1 MVLKVYGHRI
11 SEPSRAVIIFCKI
24 NRIDFEEIQVEVL
37 KGQQFSKEY
46 GAIAP
51 MRQIPAIVDGHL
63 KLIESHAILIYLCCS
78 FPGVASHW
86 YPGDTQKRA
95 KIHSILDWHHSH
107 LRRGAAGLVY
117 TTILA
122 PLNDLRSFLQIVI
135 QAEEILLRSLSELE
149 NVWLK
154 LDGSFLGGSSQPS
167 IADLS
172 LSCEVMQL
180 ELLGEKDYHR
190 ILSPYKKVKKWIEDV
205 RSATTPYFDE
215 IHEYLFEYQKGIR
228 EQMATQSGKN
238 KGRAKM

>member
-1 MVLKVYGHRI
+1 MALKVYGHRI

-46 GAIAP
+46 GAITP

-63 KLIESHAILIYLCCS
+63 KLIESHAILIHLCCS

-86 YPGDTQKRA
+86 YPGDPQKRA

-107 LRRGAAGLVY
+107 LRRGAG
-117 TTILA
+117 
-122 PLNDLRSFLQIVI
+122 
-135 QAEEILLRSLSELE
+135 
-149 NVWLK
+149 
-154 LDGSFLGGSSQPS
+154 DGSFLGGSSQPS

-180 ELLGEKDYHR
+180 ELLSEEDYHR

-205 RSATTPYFDE
+205 RNATTPYFDE
-215 IHEYLFEYQKGIR
+215 IHEYLFEYQKRIR

-238 KGRAKM
+238 KVRAKM